1 MRWKDLR
8 RSSNVRDVR
17 GAGGGGRMPLGRG
30 GRGVG
35 GGIGVLVIL
44 GLAFVLGGPEAVM
57 QLLSGSGGVAPSG
70 EQGAPLTANDE
81 ASDFVARVLGSTEDV
96 WGALFA
102 QAGETY
108 QAPELTLFGG
118 AVQSACGYASAASGP
133 FYCPGDHRVYLDTTF
148 FDELARMG
156 GPGDFAAA
164 YVIGHE
170 VGHHVQTI
178 ARHVRSGARRAAA
191 RQSSRGEPLASR
203 DGAASRLLRRR
214 LGESREPGDAR
225 ARARRRRGRARRGRR
240 HRRRSVAAQRRA
252 QRDAR
257 LVHARLIRGAAA
269 LAAKR
274 AAPPAIRPPAI
285 LSTSHTGTQG
295 MLDHRLIDG
304 RAVRD
309 RILDS
314 VAARVHAGV
323 AKHKLGRLVSISIGE
338 HKEVAVYVRGQAS
351 AAKKV
356 GIPFEDQTWPS
367 TLSQDECKTRLRAM
381 NDDESVLGVILQ
393 RPIPK
398 HIHGRSL
405 ASAIHPLKDIEGMN
419 PASIGDIVYND
430 AALVPCTA
438 AASVELIKA
447 TGLNLHGLEVV
458 MIGHSEIV
466 GKPAAFMLMAEG
478 ATVTV
483 CHHLTRSVA
492 AHSRRADAVLVA
504 VGKPRFLRADMVKPG
519 AAVIDIGINQI
530 AGPNGET
537 MIVGDVDTDNVKEV
551 ASWVTP
557 VPGGV
562 GPVTVAMFMRN
573 AITAHEK
580 QLAAGWLR

>member
-1 MRWKDLR
+1 M
-8 RSSNVRDVR
+8 
-17 GAGGGGRMPLGRG
+17 
-30 GRGVG
+30 
-35 GGIGVLVIL
+35 
-44 GLAFVLGGPEAVM
+44 
-57 QLLSGSGGVAPSG
+57 
-70 EQGAPLTANDE
+70 
-81 ASDFVARVLGSTEDV
+81 
-96 WGALFA
+96 
-102 QAGETY
+102 
-108 QAPELTLFGG
+108 
-118 AVQSACGYASAASGP
+118 
-133 FYCPGDHRVYLDTTF
+133 
-148 FDELARMG
+148 
-156 GPGDFAAA
+156 
-164 YVIGHE
+164 
-170 VGHHVQTI
+170 
-178 ARHVRSGARRAAA
+178 
-191 RQSSRGEPLASR
+191 
-203 DGAASRLLRRR
+203 
-214 LGESREPGDAR
+214 
-225 ARARRRRGRARRGRR
+225 
-240 HRRRSVAAQRRA
+240 
-252 QRDAR
+252 
-257 LVHARLIRGAAA
+257 
-269 LAAKR
+269 
-274 AAPPAIRPPAI
+274 
-285 LSTSHTGTQG
+285 
-295 MLDHRLIDG
+295 DHRLIDG

-309 RILDS
+309 RILGE
-314 VAARVHAGV
+314 VAARVRAGA
-323 AKHKLGRLVSISIGE
+323 AKRPLAKLVSISIGE
-338 HKEVAVYVRGQAS
+338 HKEVGVYVRGQAS

-356 GIPFEDQTWPS
+356 GIPFEEQTWPS
-367 TLSQDECKTRLRAM
+367 ALTQEECKARLVAM
-381 NDDESVLGVILQ
+381 NDDQNVLGVILQ

-398 HIHGRSL
+398 HLHGRSL

-430 AALVPCTA
+430 MGLAPCTA

-504 VGKPRFLRADMVKPG
+504 VGKPKFLGPDMVKPG

-530 AGPNGET
+530 AGPDGEP
-537 MIVGDVDTDNVKEV
+537 MIVGDVDTDRVKEV